1 MKKKGLGKGLSALF
15 GDTNIK
21 TSPKEKQAE
30 KAQKT
35 ALIGDLN
42 RNPYQPRT
50 KFDENKLNELFI
62 IIDRKSRVVMKDAHR
77 ILETVNRIQSI
88 EKDRHVSVLTSA
100 PVCSKTQT
108 FLSDNS
114 ISVKNL

>member
-1 MKKKGLGKGLSALF
+1 MKKIDPKRYNLS
-15 GDTNIK
+15 
-21 TSPKEKQAE
+21 SR
-30 KAQKT
+30 
-35 ALIGDLN
+35 LN
-42 RNPYQPRT
+42 LQQ
-50 KFDENKLNELFI
+50 NKLNELFI
-62 IIDRKSRVVMKDAHR
+62 IIDRKSRVVMKDAQR

>member
-1 MKKKGLGKGLSALF
+1 MMLMKKIDPKRYNLS
-15 GDTNIK
+15 
-21 TSPKEKQAE
+21 SR
-30 KAQKT
+30 
-35 ALIGDLN
+35 LN
-42 RNPYQPRT
+42 LQQ
-50 KFDENKLNELFI
+50 NKLNELFI

-88 EKDRHVSVLTSA
+88 EKDRRVSVLTSA

>member
-1 MKKKGLGKGLSALF
+1 MVLMKKIDPKRYNLS
-15 GDTNIK
+15 
-21 TSPKEKQAE
+21 PR
-30 KAQKT
+30 
-35 ALIGDLN
+35 LN
-42 RNPYQPRT
+42 LQQ
-50 KFDENKLNELFI
+50 NKLNELFI

>member
-1 MKKKGLGKGLSALF
+1 MMLMKKIDPRRYNLS
-15 GDTNIK
+15 
-21 TSPKEKQAE
+21 PR
-30 KAQKT
+30 
-35 ALIGDLN
+35 LN
-42 RNPYQPRT
+42 LQQ
-50 KFDENKLNELFI
+50 NKLNELFI

>member
-1 MKKKGLGKGLSALF
+1 MKKIDPKRYNLS
-15 GDTNIK
+15 
-21 TSPKEKQAE
+21 SR
-30 KAQKT
+30 
-35 ALIGDLN
+35 LN
-42 RNPYQPRT
+42 LQQ
-50 KFDENKLNELFI
+50 NKLNELFI

-88 EKDRHVSVLTSA
+88 EKDKNISVLTSA
-100 PVCSKTQT
+100 PVCSKTRT